1 MSIKEQ
7 IEARLGKTVTVEV
20 TSMSANPH
28 APKTV
33 QYRGDILRSER
44 WDPPE
49 TFRMTGN
56 KEFPTRVIGFGIV
69 LKING
74 AEMIQGA
81 KTSDENIVRILSS
94 KKDKE
99 YVVVINTNG
108 KHTCDC
114 PGYGFRKTCSHI
126 GQALDK
132 VGKG

>member
-1 MSIKEQ
+1 MTIKDQ
-7 IEARLGKTVTVEV
+7 IEARVGKTVTVEV
-20 TSMSANPH
+20 RSMSANPQ

-56 KEFPTRVIGFGIV
+56 KEFPTRVIGFGCV

-74 AEMIQGA
+74 ATMIQGA
-81 KTSDENIVRILSS
+81 KKDDERIVRIPSS
-94 KKDKE
+94 KGDKE

-114 PGYGFRKTCSHI
+114 PGFGFRKTCRHI
-126 GQALDK
+126 GTALEK